1 MSVNCELQCLGV
13 IQVGDFHLKK
23 VRGIVD
29 EGDHVPFSRH
39 GECVVQDLVQNIVR
53 ESPWCQSVML
63 GRFDHILV
71 MVYNRLEFFLDDV
84 RKFGSEPDVGF

>member
-1 MSVNCELQCLGV
+1 MHDECELQCFGV
-13 IQVGDFHLKK
+13 VQVGDFHLEE

-29 EGDHVPFSRH
+29 EGHHVSFSRH
-39 GECVVQDLVQNIVR
+39 RECVVQDFILNIMR
-53 ESPWCQSVML
+53 KCPWCQSVML